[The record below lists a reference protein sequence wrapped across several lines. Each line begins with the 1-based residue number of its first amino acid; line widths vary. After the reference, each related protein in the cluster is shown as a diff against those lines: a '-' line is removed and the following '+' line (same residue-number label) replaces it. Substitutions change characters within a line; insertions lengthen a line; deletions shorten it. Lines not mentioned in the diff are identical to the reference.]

1 MRGLDKDR
9 DRERERVSTG
19 KDGRTEGKKEQREA
33 GERKR
38 AVSQAS
44 ATRTTIWKFARI
56 KQRKVK

>member
-1 MRGLDKDR
+1 MRGLDE
-9 DRERERVSTG
+9 EREGEHRE
-19 KDGRTEGKKEQREA
+19 DGRAEGKKEDREA

-38 AVSQAS
+38 AVSQVS